1 MSFKLKTCE
10 CGQGFKQ
17 YKSTDRF
24 CSYECRK
31 MYGKKANIKL
41 KALNPISSKRQEQ
54 NVIYRK
60 LKAEFMAL
68 PENKICPVTGKP
80 TVDLHHKKGRS
91 GSLFLDPKYWLAV
104 SREGHQKIEENPMW
118 AKEMGYS
125 LDRLSK

>member
-68 PENKICPVTGKP
+68 PENKTCPVTGKP
-80 TVDLHHKKGRS
+80 TVDIHHKFS
-91 GSLFLDPKYWLAV
+91 GKDRAKYFLDVSTWLAV
-104 SREGHQKIEENPMW
+104 SREGHNWIHSFP
-118 AKEMGYS
+118 KEARELGY
-125 LDRLSK
+125 LY